1 MTTCSIYSE
10 IKMRLPCPADDAL
23 FLLTTYL
30 KPRPTTRHSRGPR
43 GWGFCGAR
51 WPSPMLKCGQFILS
65 NFGEVGH
72 CAAFSRII
80 NSQSMRTRRKQLW
93 VAVAVL
99 LVIAGGIVIA
109 VLLRKRAAP
118 DAVRLL
124 PDSDAVVY
132 INFAPIRLI
141 TDLGKH
147 PVKDRDPQYEDFVR
161 QTGFEFERDLD
172 KAALAI
178 HYGTSIRGKSTET
191 RYSEI
196 LQGHFD
202 SGRVEV
208 YLRKLSASVEHY
220 GNFDIYIIPLEGRTV
235 RVALLGV
242 DVAAASNTEGP
253 DAIHGMIDRYRQAA
267 LPFAGPPLVSEYYQ
281 RVPLGSIIWTIA
293 RPPAASSSQDH
304 AELLVPGGWS
314 GLLPPNSTV
323 IASARPLNEV
333 HLRAQVLTHS
343 EDEASGFTDR
353 VNTFLALFKSLNIS
367 MDGGGPDPDVKAA
380 FDSLEIHQDKDE
392 AVLTAKVPYAFF
404 KKVLSEPPVE
414 LGPDTQKPPEQ
425 KAPAAKK
432 PRR

>member
-1 MTTCSIYSE
+1 
-10 IKMRLPCPADDAL
+10 
-23 FLLTTYL
+23 
-30 KPRPTTRHSRGPR
+30 
-43 GWGFCGAR
+43 
-51 WPSPMLKCGQFILS
+51 
-65 NFGEVGH
+65 
-72 CAAFSRII
+72 
-80 NSQSMRTRRKQLW
+80 MRTRRKQLW
-93 VAVAVL
+93 VALAVV
-99 LVIAGGIVIA
+99 LVIAGGIVTA

-124 PDSDAVVY
+124 PDADAVLY
-132 INFAPIRLI
+132 INLEPIRLF

-178 HYGTSIRGKSTET
+178 HYGTTIRGKSTET

-202 SGRVEV
+202 SRRVEE
-208 YLRKLSASVEHY
+208 YLRKLAASVEHY
-220 GNFDIYIIPLEGRTV
+220 GNFDIYVIPLEGRTV

-242 DVAAASNTEGP
+242 DVAAASNTEGA

-267 LPFAGPPLVSEYYQ
+267 LPFAGPPLVSEYYR

-293 RPPAASSSQDH
+293 RPPAASSSEDH
-304 AELLVPGGWS
+304 AELLLPGGWS

-323 IASARPLNEV
+323 IASARPLNDV

-343 EDEASGFTDR
+343 EAEARSFTER

-392 AVLTAKVPYAFF
+392 AVLTAKVPYVFF

-414 LGPDTQKPPEQ
+414 LGPDTQKPPKQ
-425 KAPAAKK
+425 NAPAAKRPQK
-432 PRR
+432 